1 MISRRGFLKGSG
13 AAAVGVSLA
22 NELGAEPAKTG
33 LNRTPA
39 SDILD
44 AQPSLREPWS
54 AARSS
59 KIFGFN
65 DPSPTWPEA
74 EMITFTTDV
83 DGDVAGK
90 WLPPPLTVT
99 DPARAMVF
107 VARYP
112 TTKMGFEYN
121 EAAVLLHCAFEGKE
135 YQHCTWMVVDDDTAL
150 ILGREILG
158 FPKKLAHIVADIHSA
173 NPRGSVVR
181 KGLPVLEI
189 AGSGVRPLE
198 VDDPAEL
205 LPRPVVNV
213 VGTPGRKT
221 ELIQLAGEQKLHW
234 AKTVDLEIAVGT
246 SDLDPLY
253 RLGIKPRHKGQ
264 LTVIDMGVG
273 SSRGEEASISGTA
286 VSPAWM
292 LEAYPFRTW

>member
-1 MISRRGFLKGSG
+1 MISRRGFLKSSG

-22 NELGAEPAKTG
+22 DELGAEPARAG

-44 AQPSLREPWS
+44 AQPALREPWS
-54 AARSS
+54 MARSG
-59 KIFGFN
+59 KIFGTA

-74 EMITFTTDV
+74 EMITFTAEVDPDV
-83 DGDVAGK
+83 TGR
-90 WLPPPLTVT
+90 WLPPPLTPT
-99 DPARAMVF
+99 DPARATLF

-112 TTKMGFEYN
+112 TTKMGFAYN
-121 EAAVLLHCAFEGKE
+121 EAAVLLHCSFQDRD

-158 FPKKLAHIVADIHSA
+158 FPKKLAHIEADIHSA
-173 NPRGSVVR
+173 SPRGSVVR

-198 VDDPAEL
+198 IDDPSEL
-205 LPRPVVNV
+205 MPRPLVNV
-213 VGTPGRKT
+213 LGSPGRKT
-221 ELIQLAGEQKLHW
+221 ELLQLAGEQKLHW
-234 AKTVDLEIAVGT
+234 AKTVDLEVAIGT

-253 RLGIKPRHKGQ
+253 RLGIQARHRGQ
-264 LTVIDMGVG
+264 LVVVDMGLG
-273 SSRGEEASISGTA
+273 GGAAEEASLSGTA
-286 VSPAWM
+286 VPPAWM
-292 LEAYPFRTW
+292 VEAYPFRTW